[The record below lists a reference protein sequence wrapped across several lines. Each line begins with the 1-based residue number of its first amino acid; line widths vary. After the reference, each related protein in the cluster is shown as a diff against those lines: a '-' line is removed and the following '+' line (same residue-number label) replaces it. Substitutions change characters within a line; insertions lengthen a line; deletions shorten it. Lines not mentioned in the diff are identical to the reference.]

1 MPSPKKPQAVSWR
14 PNSFSDLAL
23 LGVILLLIIFGIV
36 GLLYAANL
44 KHDITDLK
52 AINRKLLDS
61 TSQQREIARQQ
72 LDINK
77 NMLAIQQQQLSINQ
91 QLLDISSRQLAV
103 SSETLALSRDMD
115 AKLSTSLGLQQQL
128 LATARA
134 TLQQA
139 QEINRKTPSVPG
151 TSTLNRLNF

>member
-1 MPSPKKPQAVSWR
+1 MPSPQKPSAVNWR
-14 PNSFSDLAL
+14 PNTFSDLAL
-23 LGVILLLIIFGIV
+23 LGVIFLLVIFGAV

-44 KHDITDLK
+44 KHEVSDLRV
-52 AINRKLLDS
+52 INRKLLDS
-61 TSQQREIARQQ
+61 TSQQREIAQQQ
-72 LDINK
+72 LEINK
-77 NMLAIQQQQLSINQ
+77 NMLTIQQQQLNINQ

-103 SSETLALSRDMD
+103 STETLALSRDMD

-139 QEINRKTPSVPG
+139 QDINRKTPSVPG
-151 TSTLNRLNF
+151 TATLSSLNF